1 MITLTPSSIIGTDG
15 LCPRARMT
23 IPSPT
28 DDVDAL
34 VERVRAGDERAFE
47 QIFRSRYGSLC
58 GFANTFVHS
67 PETAEEIVQTV
78 FLNIWANR
86 QRWEVHG
93 TLRAYLF
100 GAVRN
105 QALNH
110 VKRGQLERS
119 WAASA
124 VSDEGVL
131 ELHGSLPEAA
141 VSVEAEEL
149 AAAVRR
155 AIDNLPPRAR
165 MAVQLR
171 WEGELK
177 HAEIAE
183 VMGISVKGVENHL
196 SRAME
201 ALRRLLG

>member
-1 MITLTPSSIIGTDG
+1 
-15 LCPRARMT
+15 MT

-47 QIFRSRYGSLC
+47 QIFRSHYGSLC

-67 PETAEEIVQTV
+67 PETTEEIVQTV
-78 FLNIWANR
+78 FLNIWVNR

-93 TLRAYLF
+93 TPRAYLF

-110 VKRGQLERS
+110 VKRGQSERS

-131 ELHGSLPEAA
+131 ELHGSVPEAA
-141 VSVEAEEL
+141 VSVETEEL

-171 WEGELK
+171 WEGQLK

-196 SRAME
+196 SGAME